1 MTALSSYLTGLR
13 ASITPV
19 RVLRGDRL
27 WEIDALRGVAILL
40 MVVYH
45 LLWDLASLGGYDI
58 ALRTGFWSWWQI
70 VTASLFTGLVG
81 LSLTLSYNRERQSH
95 PTGSLW
101 PKYIIR
107 GLTIFT
113 WGLVIGVV
121 TYLALGTGYYVRFG
135 ILHLIGVSIILAY
148 PFLGLRKNWL
158 NLVLGVALTALGPAI
173 EGLRLDMP
181 WLEWLAP
188 TPGSGVD
195 YAPLI
200 PWFGRV
206 LIGVFLGNVLYPGG
220 RRRFALTDHSN
231 NALVR
236 LLRLLGENSL
246 LIYLIHQ
253 PILLITLTLLGIVQM

>member
-1 MTALSSYLTGLR
+1 MTALNSYLSGIRTSVR
-13 ASITPV
+13 PV
-19 RVLRGDRL
+19 FVLRGERL
-27 WEIDALRGVAILL
+27 WEIDALRGVAILM

-58 ALRTGFWSWWQI
+58 TLRSGFWSWWQI

-81 LSLTLSYNRERQSH
+81 LSLTLSYHRERRIRPS
-95 PTGSLW
+95 GSLW
-101 PKYIIR
+101 SKYVIR

-113 WGLVIGVV
+113 WGLVIGSV

-135 ILHLIGVSIILAY
+135 ILHLIGLSIILAY
-148 PFLGLRKNWL
+148 PFLRFRWL
-158 NLVLGVALTALGPAI
+158 NLALGAVLIALGPAI
-173 EGLRLDMP
+173 QGLRLDLP

-206 LIGVFLGNVLYPGG
+206 LIGIFLGNTLYAGG
-220 RRRFALTDHSN
+220 QRRFSLPDFGH
-231 NALVR
+231 NALIMP
-236 LLRLLGENSL
+236 LRLAGENSL

-253 PILLITLTLLGIVQM
+253 PLLLATLFLLGVIRF

>member
-1 MTALSSYLTGLR
+1 MLSTYFSGLR
-13 ASITPV
+13 ASVRPV
-19 RVLRGDRL
+19 FVLRGERL
-27 WEIDALRGVAILL
+27 WEIDALRGVAIIM
-40 MVVYH
+40 MVIYH

-81 LSLTLSYNRERQSH
+81 LSLTLSYNRERQTH

-101 PKYIIR
+101 SKYVIR
-107 GLTIFT
+107 GLTVLT

-135 ILHLIGVSIILAY
+135 ILHLIGLSIILAY
-148 PFLGLRKNWL
+148 PLLRFRWL
-158 NLVLGVALTALGPAI
+158 NLALGIALTLLGPAI
-173 EGLRLDMP
+173 QGLRLDLP
-181 WLEWLAP
+181 TLEWLAP

-220 RRRFALTDHSN
+220 QRRFALADHSN

-253 PILLITLTLLGIVQM
+253 PILLVTLTLLGIAQM

>member
-1 MTALSSYLTGLR
+1 MTVLATYLTGLR

-27 WEIDALRGVAILL
+27 WEIDALRGVAIFM

-58 ALRTGFWSWWQI
+58 TLRSGFWSYWQN

-81 LSLTLSYNRERQSH
+81 LSLTLSYSRERRSH
-95 PTGSLW
+95 PNGSLW
-101 PKYIIR
+101 PKYVIR

-113 WGLVIGVV
+113 WGLVISVV
-121 TYLALGTGYYVRFG
+121 TYLALGADYYVRFG
-135 ILHLIGVSIILAY
+135 ILHLIGLSIILAY
-148 PFLGLRKNWL
+148 PFLHIRRNWL
-158 NLVLGVALTALGPAI
+158 NLALGLVLILLGPAI
-173 EGLRLDMP
+173 QGLRLDLP
-181 WLEWLAP
+181 ILEWLAP

-206 LIGVFLGNVLYPGG
+206 LIGIFLGRLLYPGG
-220 RRRFALTDHSN
+220 QRRFSLADHSN
-231 NALVR
+231 LALIR

-253 PILLITLTLLGIVQM
+253 PILLATLTLLGVISF

>member
-1 MTALSSYLTGLR
+1 MTALSTYLRGMR

-19 RVLRGDRL
+19 RVLRGERL
-27 WEIDALRGVAILL
+27 WEIDALRGVAIVM
-40 MVVYH
+40 MVIYH

-58 ALRTGFWSWWQI
+58 SLRSGFWSWWQI

-81 LSLTLSYNRERQSH
+81 LSLTLSYARERQTH

-101 PKYIIR
+101 SKYVIR
-107 GLTIFT
+107 GLTVLT

-148 PFLGLRKNWL
+148 PLLRFRWVNLALGI
-158 NLVLGVALTALGPAI
+158 ALTLLGPAI
-173 EGLRLDMP
+173 QGLRLDLP

-206 LIGVFLGNVLYPGG
+206 LIGIFLGNTLYPGG
-220 RRRFALTDHSN
+220 QRRFSLPDLGH
-231 NALVR
+231 NALVMP
-236 LLRLLGENSL
+236 LRLLGENSL

-253 PILLITLTLLGIVQM
+253 PILLATLALLGVISF

>member
-1 MTALSSYLTGLR
+1 MTALNTYFTGLR
-13 ASITPV
+13 ASVRPV
-19 RVLRGDRL
+19 FVLRGERL
-27 WEIDALRGVAILL
+27 WEIDALRGVAIVM
-40 MVVYH
+40 MVIYH

-58 ALRTGFWSWWQI
+58 ALRTGFWSWWQV

-81 LSLTLSYNRERQSH
+81 LSLTLSYNRERQTH

-121 TYLALGTGYYVRFG
+121 TYVALGTGYYVRFG
-135 ILHLIGVSIILAY
+135 ILHLIGLSIILAY
-148 PFLGLRKNWL
+148 PLLRYRWL
-158 NLVLGVALTALGPAI
+158 NLVLGIALTLLGPAM
-173 EGLRLDMP
+173 EGLRLDLP
-181 WLEWLAP
+181 TLEWLAP

-206 LIGVFLGNVLYPGG
+206 LIGIFLGNTLYAGG
-220 RRRFALTDHSN
+220 QRRFSLPDFGH
-231 NALVR
+231 NALVMP
-236 LLRLLGENSL
+236 LRLLGENSL

-253 PILLITLTLLGIVQM
+253 PILLATLALLGVIRF

>member
-1 MTALSSYLTGLR
+1 MTALNSYLSGIRTSVR
-13 ASITPV
+13 PV
-19 RVLRGDRL
+19 FVLRGERL
-27 WEIDALRGVAILL
+27 WEIDALRGVAILM

-58 ALRTGFWSWWQI
+58 TLRSGFWSWWQV

-81 LSLTLSYNRERQSH
+81 LSLTLSYSRERQTR

-101 PKYIIR
+101 SKYVIR
-107 GLTIFT
+107 GLTVFT
-113 WGLVIGVV
+113 WGLVIGAV

-135 ILHLIGVSIILAY
+135 ILHLIGLSIILAY
-148 PFLGLRKNWL
+148 PFLRFRWL
-158 NLVLGVALTALGPAI
+158 NLALGVVLIALGPVI
-173 EGLRLDMP
+173 QGLRLGLP
-181 WLEWLAP
+181 WLEWIAP

-206 LIGVFLGNVLYPGG
+206 LIGIFLGNMLYPGG
-220 RRRFALTDHSN
+220 RRRFSLPDLGH
-231 NALVR
+231 NALIMP
-236 LLRLLGENSL
+236 LRLMGENSL

-253 PILLITLTLLGIVQM
+253 PILLATLALLGVISF

>member
-1 MTALSSYLTGLR
+1 MSALNAYFSGMRSSVR
-13 ASITPV
+13 PV
-19 RVLRGDRL
+19 VILKEDRL
-27 WEIDALRGVAILL
+27 WEIDALRGVAIVM
-40 MVVYH
+40 MVIYH
-45 LLWDLASLGGYDI
+45 FLWDLHSLGGYDI
-58 ALRTGFWSWWQI
+58 ALRTGFWSYWQI

-81 LSLTLSYNRERQSH
+81 LSLTLSYNRERQTH

-107 GLTIFT
+107 GLTILT
-113 WGLVIGVV
+113 WGVVIGVV
-121 TYLALGTGYYVRFG
+121 TYLALGVGAYVRFG
-135 ILHLIGVSIILAY
+135 ILHLIGLSIILAY
-148 PFLGLRKNWL
+148 PFLRLRWA
-158 NLVLGVALTALGPAI
+158 NLALGVLVILVGSVVPRLELG
-173 EGLRLDMP
+173 LP

-195 YAPLI
+195 YAPLF

-206 LIGVFLGNVLYPGG
+206 LIGIFLGNTLYAGG
-220 RRRFALTDHSN
+220 VRRFSLPDASH

-253 PILLITLTLLGIVQM
+253 PILIGILFLLGIARF

>member
-1 MTALSSYLTGLR
+1 MTALTTYLTGLR
-13 ASITPV
+13 TSITPV
-19 RVLRGDRL
+19 RVLRADRL
-27 WEIDALRGVAILL
+27 WEVDALRGVAILM
-40 MVVYH
+40 MVIYH

-58 ALRTGFWSWWQI
+58 SLRSGFWSYWQI

-81 LSLTLSYNRERQSH
+81 LSLTLSYNRERQTH

-101 PKYIIR
+101 SKYVIR
-107 GLTIFT
+107 GLTVLT

-135 ILHLIGVSIILAY
+135 ILHLIGLSIILAY
-148 PFLGLRKNWL
+148 PLLRFRWVNLALGI
-158 NLVLGVALTALGPAI
+158 ALTLLGPAI
-173 EGLRLDMP
+173 QGLRLDLP

-206 LIGVFLGNVLYPGG
+206 LIGIFLGNMLYPGG
-220 RRRFALTDHSN
+220 RRRFALPDFGH
-231 NALVR
+231 NALVMP
-236 LLRLLGENSL
+236 LRLLGENSL

-253 PILLITLTLLGIVQM
+253 PILLATLALLGVISF

>member
-1 MTALSSYLTGLR
+1 MTVLTTYLTGMR

-19 RVLRGDRL
+19 RVLRGERL
-27 WEIDALRGVAILL
+27 WEIDALRGVAILM

-58 ALRTGFWSWWQI
+58 ALRSGFWSWWQI

-81 LSLTLSYNRERQSH
+81 LSLTLSYSRERRSH

-101 PKYIIR
+101 SKYVIR
-107 GLTIFT
+107 GLTVFT
-113 WGLVIGVV
+113 WGLVIGLV
-121 TYLALGTGYYVRFG
+121 TYLTLGAGYYVRFG
-135 ILHLIGVSIILAY
+135 ILHLIGLSIILAY
-148 PFLGLRKNWL
+148 PFLRWRWL
-158 NLVLGVALTALGPAI
+158 NLALGLLLILLGPVI
-173 EGLRLDMP
+173 QGFRLDLSI
-181 WLEWLAP
+181 LEWLAP

-206 LIGVFLGNVLYPGG
+206 LIGIFLGNVLYPGG
-220 RRRFALTDHSN
+220 QRRFGLPDFGH
-231 NALVR
+231 NALIMP
-236 LLRLLGENSL
+236 LRLLGENSL

-253 PILLITLTLLGIVQM
+253 PILLVTLTLLGVISF

>member
-1 MTALSSYLTGLR
+1 VTAINSYFTGLR
-13 ASITPV
+13 ASVRPV
-19 RVLRGDRL
+19 FVLRGERL
-27 WEIDALRGVAILL
+27 WEIDALRGVAIVM

-58 ALRTGFWSWWQI
+58 TLRSGFWSWWQI

-81 LSLTLSYNRERQSH
+81 LSLTLSYSRERQSH

-101 PKYIIR
+101 SKYVLR
-107 GLTIFT
+107 GLTVFT

-135 ILHLIGVSIILAY
+135 ILHLIGLSIILAY
-148 PFLGLRKNWL
+148 PFLRFRWF
-158 NLVLGVALTALGPAI
+158 NLVLGVVLIALGPLI
-173 EGLRLDMP
+173 QGLRLDLP
-181 WLEWLAP
+181 TLEWIAP

-206 LIGVFLGNVLYPGG
+206 LIGIFLGNTFYPGG
-220 RRRFALTDHSN
+220 QRRFSLPDLGH
-231 NALVR
+231 NALIMP
-236 LLRLLGENSL
+236 LRLLGENSL

-253 PILLITLTLLGIVQM
+253 PILLATLALLGVISF

>member
-1 MTALSSYLTGLR
+1 MTALNSYLSGIRTSVR
-13 ASITPV
+13 PV
-19 RVLRGDRL
+19 FVLRGERL
-27 WEIDALRGVAILL
+27 WEIDALRGVAIVM

-58 ALRTGFWSWWQI
+58 TLRSGFWSWWQI

-81 LSLTLSYNRERQSH
+81 LSLTLSYNRERRTRPS
-95 PTGSLW
+95 GSLW
-101 PKYIIR
+101 SKYAIR

-113 WGLVIGVV
+113 WGLVIGLV

-135 ILHLIGVSIILAY
+135 ILHLIGLSIILAY
-148 PFLGLRKNWL
+148 PFLRFKWL
-158 NLVLGVALTALGPAI
+158 NLALGVVLIALGPVI
-173 EGLRLDMP
+173 QGLRLDLP

-206 LIGVFLGNVLYPGG
+206 LIGIFLGNTLYAGG
-220 RRRFALTDHSN
+220 QRRFSLPDFGHN
-231 NALVR
+231 GLVMP
-236 LLRLLGENSL
+236 LRLMGENSL
-246 LIYLIHQ
+246 LIYLLHQ
-253 PILLITLTLLGIVQM
+253 PILLATLALLGVIRF

>member
-1 MTALSSYLTGLR
+1 MTALTTYLTGMR

-19 RVLRGDRL
+19 RVLRADRL
-27 WEIDALRGVAILL
+27 WEIDALRGVAILM

-45 LLWDLASLGGYDI
+45 LMWDLASLGGFDI
-58 ALRTGFWSWWQI
+58 TLRSGFWSYWQI

-81 LSLTLSYNRERQSH
+81 LSLTLSYNRERQTRL
-95 PTGSLW
+95 TGSLW
-101 PKYIIR
+101 SKYVIR

-113 WGLVIGVV
+113 WGVVISVV

-135 ILHLIGVSIILAY
+135 ILHLIGLSIILAY
-148 PFLGLRKNWL
+148 PFLGFRWL
-158 NLVLGVALTALGPAI
+158 NLALGIVFVVLGPAI
-173 EGLRLDMP
+173 QGLQLNLP

-206 LIGVFLGNVLYPGG
+206 LIGIFLGNMLYPGG
-220 RRRFALTDHSN
+220 QRRFAQADRSN
-231 NALVR
+231 NSLIR
-236 LLRLLGENSL
+236 PLRLMGENSL
-246 LIYLIHQ
+246 LIYLMHQ
-253 PILLITLTLLGIVQM
+253 PILLVTLSLLGIVQM

>member
-1 MTALSSYLTGLR
+1 MLSTYFSGLR
-13 ASITPV
+13 ASVRPV
-19 RVLRGDRL
+19 FVLRGERL
-27 WEIDALRGVAILL
+27 WEIDALRGVAILM

-58 ALRTGFWSWWQI
+58 TLRSGFWSWWQI

-81 LSLTLSYNRERQSH
+81 LSLTLSYNRERESR

-101 PKYIIR
+101 SKYAIR

-113 WGLVIGVV
+113 WGLVIGLV

-135 ILHLIGVSIILAY
+135 ILHLIGLSIILAY
-148 PFLGLRKNWL
+148 PFLRFRWL
-158 NLVLGVALTALGPAI
+158 NLVLGVVLLALGPAI
-173 EGLRLDMP
+173 QGLRLDLP

-188 TPGSGVD
+188 VPGSGVD

-206 LIGVFLGNVLYPGG
+206 LIGIFLGNTLYAGG
-220 RRRFALTDHSN
+220 QRRFSLPDFGH
-231 NALVR
+231 NALVMP
-236 LLRLLGENSL
+236 LRLMGENSL
-246 LIYLIHQ
+246 LIYLVHQ
-253 PILLITLTLLGIVQM
+253 PILLATLALLGVIRF

>member
-1 MTALSSYLTGLR
+1 MTALNTYFTGLR
-13 ASITPV
+13 ASVRPV
-19 RVLRGDRL
+19 FVLRAGRL
-27 WEIDALRGVAILL
+27 WEIDALRGVAIVM

-81 LSLTLSYNRERQSH
+81 LSLTLSYNRERQTH
-95 PTGSLW
+95 PAGSLW
-101 PKYIIR
+101 PKFIIR

-121 TYLALGTGYYVRFG
+121 TFLALGTGYYVRFG
-135 ILHLIGVSIILAY
+135 ILHLIGLSIILAY
-148 PFLGLRKNWL
+148 PFLRFRWL
-158 NLVLGVALTALGPAI
+158 NLVLGVLLTLLGPAI
-173 EGLRLDMP
+173 QGLRLDLP
-181 WLEWLAP
+181 WFEWLAP

-206 LIGVFLGNVLYPGG
+206 LIGVFLGNLLYPGG
-220 RRRFALTDHSN
+220 QRRFALADHSN
-231 NALVR
+231 NALAR

-253 PILLITLTLLGIVQM
+253 PILLMTLALLGVIGF